1 MNITLPTNKH
11 VCTYNSS
18 NQTFN
23 VGSASEFKIPAP
35 EIWLPQI
42 PTYNFRVAEYVNK
55 EDKIT
60 SVGLQYQ
67 VVMHNQYGAVDS
79 IGPWISVDRVKIDE
93 LGNVIGT
100 NA

>member
-1 MNITLPTNKH
+1 MNTTLSTGKL

-18 NQTFN
+18 NQTLN
-23 VGSASEFKIPAP
+23 VGSLTDFKIPAP
-35 EIWLPQI
+35 EIWIPHI

-67 VVMHNQYGAVDS
+67 VVMHNQYGGVES
-79 IGPWISVDRVKIDE
+79 TGPWVSVDRVKIDE

-100 NA
+100 NV